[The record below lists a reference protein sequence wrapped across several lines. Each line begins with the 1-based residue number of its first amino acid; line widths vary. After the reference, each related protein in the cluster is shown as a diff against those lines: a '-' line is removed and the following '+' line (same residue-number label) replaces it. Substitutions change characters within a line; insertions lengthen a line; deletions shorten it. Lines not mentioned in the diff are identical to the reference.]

1 MTAKT
6 LPCRSCGAP
15 VRVKDAASADV
26 IVRQEPLSMSRVVV
40 LQGYAP
46 TYDVPVSRCDDCNRR
61 RDHAAALLAAHPR
74 VARQHASVGLD
85 RLDAALATVDLVLGP
100 RGSRGGRILDHLTDS
115 DAALREFIDTL
126 APIGASASWS
136 VQRGESKDKPGGR
149 WSHVPRDLR
158 LDAREAHRAL
168 VRRRSEVPIPLTPPE
183 GGERGCLMCGVGT
196 VLARP
201 SDREA
206 AWGTL
211 MRAHPAAVNGRGAI
225 PFEGYCC
232 PACRAA
238 IGSTGGGVGLA
249 PAGVAL
255 LAHLGFR
262 RVGFGTTLR
271 EGVARPWA
279 AHGSGA
285 TPNATPWAHLDLARI
300 ERRLDK
306 APGVRRGVKP

>member
-6 LPCRSCGAP
+6 LPCRSCGAS
-15 VRVKDAASADV
+15 VRVKDASKAETL
-26 IVRQEPLSMSRVVV
+26 VRQQPLSMSQVAV
-40 LQGYAP
+40 LRGPAP
-46 TYDVPVSRCDDCNRR
+46 TYEIEVSRCDDCNRR
-61 RDHAAALLAAHPR
+61 RDHAAALLSAHPR
-74 VARQHASVGLD
+74 VARQHATVGLD

-115 DAALREFIDTL
+115 DAALREFIETL
-126 APIGASASWS
+126 APIGASAAWS
-136 VQRGESKDKPGGR
+136 VQKGGPKDRAGGR

-158 LDAREAHRAL
+158 LDAREAHRTL
-168 VRRRSEVPIPLTPPE
+168 VRRRSEVPIALTPPE
-183 GGERGCLMCGVGT
+183 HGERGCLLCGVGT
-196 VLARP
+196 VVARP

-206 AWGTL
+206 AWGPL
-211 MRAHPAAVNGRGAI
+211 MRAHPAAVNGRGAL

-232 PACRAA
+232 AACRAA
-238 IGSTGGGVGLA
+238 IRSTGGGVGLA

-279 AHGSGA
+279 ALGSGA
-285 TPNATPWAHLDLARI
+285 KPNETPWAHLDLARI

-306 APGVRRGVKP
+306 AQGVRRGVKP